1 MKVSKTLL
9 LFLYVNFSGT
19 LGECPSGPG
28 WLPVGPGESCYLIS
42 RDHMTWFAAQEFCWN
57 HGGYLVEI
65 DSADE
70 EQLIEQILHLDIHY
84 WIGLNDLSHT
94 GIMRYVLGN
103 NFTQS

>member
-1 MKVSKTLL
+1 MS
-9 LFLYVNFSGT
+9 
-19 LGECPSGPG
+19 
-28 WLPVGPGESCYLIS
+28 
-42 RDHMTWFAAQEFCWN
+42 WFAAQEFCWN

-70 EQLIEQILHLDIHY
+70 EQMIEQILHFDIHY

-94 GIMRYVLGN
+94 GIRRYVQRN